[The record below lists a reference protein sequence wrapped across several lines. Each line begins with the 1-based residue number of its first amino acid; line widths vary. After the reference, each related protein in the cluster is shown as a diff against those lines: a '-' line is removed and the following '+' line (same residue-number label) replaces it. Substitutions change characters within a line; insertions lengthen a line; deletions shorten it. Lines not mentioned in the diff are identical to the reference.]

1 MDKELEQQAIQTF
14 ATVPEIYQQAF
25 REAGADFPDELVG
38 EIKKDPNQAISLLES
53 NKNLKSAV
61 VNIYKQNKDAILQYM
76 QQNTSMFR
84 EGGKFDYLKKL
95 QGGGTSPEASFKVEN
110 RSTDKKA
117 RRSAIRNTRPVPDSG
132 RATNRKV
139 GASVSDTGNQY
150 VYERALVG
158 NPGFG
163 TTTETYATI
172 TPQRDTILNQTFPTN
187 SGIVERTYTTG
198 MPEYDTVM
206 DRLRKTGV
214 FDALKSYNEG
224 WKFQEGGRLTRKQ
237 ALEAAQ
243 KNRGFTRQQ
252 ARRALRN
259 ARYAGADRQTAFA
272 MIAGEPSQP
281 ESNTSERPQL
291 INSVNSPVG
300 NAVSSNIETINTRPT
315 TDYNNV
321 DFGVFNFNDAFD
333 RARKVGLNEF
343 TWNGKRYTTQLAV
356 PALGP
361 DGKNYSIADTLL
373 SNGNI
378 STPDWWISKQYEI
391 PTALSIGIDPSSVI
405 RAREIHPPLRREGGK
420 LSKEN
425 EANKKYIKASE
436 KAGQQASKKMSDLK
450 NKHKAELKKIK

>member
-38 EIKKDPNQAISLLES
+38 EIKKDPNQAVSILES

-61 VNIYKQNKDAILQYM
+61 INIYKQNKDAILQYM
-76 QQNTSMFR
+76 QQNISMFR

-117 RRSAIRNTRPVPDSG
+117 RRSARRNTRPVPDSG
-132 RATNRKV
+132 RATNRQV

-150 VYERALVG
+150 VYEKALVG

-187 SGIVERTYTTG
+187 SGIIERTYTTG
-198 MPEYDTVM
+198 MPEYDAVM

-214 FDALKSYNEG
+214 FNALKFYNEG
-224 WKFQEGGRLTRKQ
+224 WKF
-237 ALEAAQ
+237 
-243 KNRGFTRQQ
+243 N
-252 ARRALRN
+252 
-259 ARYAGADRQTAFA
+259 
-272 MIAGEPSQP
+272 
-281 ESNTSERPQL
+281 
-291 INSVNSPVG
+291 
-300 NAVSSNIETINTRPT
+300 
-315 TDYNNV
+315 
-321 DFGVFNFNDAFD
+321 
-333 RARKVGLNEF
+333 
-343 TWNGKRYTTQLAV
+343 
-356 PALGP
+356 
-361 DGKNYSIADTLL
+361 
-373 SNGNI
+373 
-378 STPDWWISKQYEI
+378 
-391 PTALSIGIDPSSVI
+391 
-405 RAREIHPPLRREGGK
+405 EGGK